1 MKGYIEHEGYVE
13 SINDESI
20 FVRIIQTSACARC
33 KAKSLCQSA
42 ESKEK
47 IIEVKKASDYQSNSL
62 SPGDHVTIIG
72 TTTMGT
78 YAVILAFVL
87 PLVIMI
93 GCIII
98 GIKCVGLSDLS
109 SIMIMIGILTLYYII
124 LYLFRNKIAQKFVF
138 MIK

>member
-1 MKGYIEHEGYVE
+1 
-13 SINDESI
+13 
-20 FVRIIQTSACARC
+20 
-33 KAKSLCQSA
+33 
-42 ESKEK
+42 
-47 IIEVKKASDYQSNSL
+47 
-62 SPGDHVTIIG
+62 
-72 TTTMGT
+72 MGT